1 MAIPNSSFDEIVS
14 TTLNK
19 YSDSMA
25 DNIMNH
31 NPLLKRLKAK
41 GNTADVSGGA
51 KITEQLM
58 YAENGTKKW
67 YSGLEVLDVTESDV
81 LTSADFDWKQLNT
94 NVVISGL
101 DEAKNSGDKHTMHNL
116 LKSRI
121 RVAEITMQN
130 EVAAAL
136 FYSNTENSGKSIG
149 GLQHLVADLPT
160 SGTVGSIDSATQ
172 AWWRNQFYDFSTLV
186 ITPSATTITAAM
198 NNIAIATMRGTDKP
212 DIYVGD
218 QIYFTYYL
226 ESLQDKQRFLSTE
239 DASAGFRG
247 LKHWDGADVFYDSN
261 CPASHM
267 YALNTNY
274 LFFRSHKDRKFKQ
287 LDRKSSINQDGT
299 VIPLYWMG
307 NMTVSNRSLQ
317 GLILA

>member
-14 TTLNK
+14 TTLNR

-41 GNTADVSGGA
+41 GNTADVTGGA

-160 SGTVGSIDSATQ
+160 SGTVGSIDSSAQT
-172 AWWRNQFYDFSTLV
+172 WWRNQFYDFSTLV
-186 ITPSATTITAAM
+186 ITPSSTTITAAM

-212 DIYVGD
+212 DLYVGD
-218 QIYFTYYL
+218 QTYFTYYL
-226 ESLQDKQRFLSTE
+226 ESLQDKQRFLSSE

-274 LFFRSHKDRKFKQ
+274 LFFRSHKDRKFRQ